1 MSEVPSNR
9 IAKKSTWRKILPYLF
24 VMPAILLHFIVVT
37 LPALSS
43 LKMSLY
49 DWNMV
54 GAKDYIGWA
63 NYAKIFAKNSGV
75 GTAVIHNLKWMAIF
89 MVVPIVLGVIVAV
102 MLTHIKKGQMFFRTA
117 LFMPYVI
124 SAAVAGRIWTAI
136 MNPYYGINAIFKS
149 WGWTNL
155 AATKWLG
162 NPKIA
167 LYSVAFVDNWHFW
180 GFVMVLFLSALQQVD
195 PTLYEAAR
203 IDGASRFQEFI
214 HISIPGIK
222 QTIAFMFLMIIMW
235 SFLTFDYVNVMTQGG
250 PAGSTEIMATLIY
263 KEAFSKYHAGY
274 ASALCVLQCFLCI
287 GVYFINQFIRKKGG
301 LEESDD

>member
-1 MSEVPSNR
+1 MQEKSDQR
-9 IAKKSTWRKILPYLF
+9 IGQKSIKQTVFPYLF
-24 VMPAILLHFIVVT
+24 ILPAFLLHFIVVT
-37 LPALSS
+37 VPALSS
-43 LKMSLY
+43 LRMSLY
-49 DWNMV
+49 DWNMI
-54 GAKDYIGWA
+54 GFKEYIGFA
-63 NYAKIFAKNSGV
+63 NYAKIFTKSSGV
-75 GTAVIHNLKWMAIF
+75 GAAIIHNLKWMAVF

-124 SAAVAGRIWTAI
+124 SAAVAGRIWMAL
-136 MNPYYGINAIFKS
+136 MNPYYGINSIFKA

-155 AATKWLG
+155 ASMKWLG

-203 IDGASRFQEFI
+203 IDGANRFQEFI
-214 HISIPGIK
+214 HISIPGIR

-250 PAGSTEIMATLIY
+250 PAGSTEIMSTLIY

-274 ASALCVLQCFLCI
+274 ASALCVIQCFLCV
-287 GVYFINQFIRKKGG
+287 GVYFINQYIRKKGG
-301 LEESDD
+301 LEESYD

>member
-1 MSEVPSNR
+1 MQEKSDQR
-9 IAKKSTWRKILPYLF
+9 IGQKSIKQTVFPYLF
-24 VMPAILLHFIVVT
+24 ILPAFLLHFIVVT
-37 LPALSS
+37 VPALSS
-43 LKMSLY
+43 LRMSLY
-49 DWNMV
+49 DWNMI
-54 GAKDYIGWA
+54 GFKEYIGFA
-63 NYAKIFAKNSGV
+63 NYAKIFTKSSGV
-75 GTAVIHNLKWMAIF
+75 GAAIIHNLKWRAVF

-102 MLTHIKKGQMFFRTA
+102 MLTHIKRGQMFFRTA

-124 SAAVAGRIWTAI
+124 SAAVAGRIWMAL
-136 MNPYYGINAIFKS
+136 MNPYYGINSIFKA

-155 AATKWLG
+155 ASMKWLG

-203 IDGASRFQEFI
+203 IDGANRFQEFI
-214 HISIPGIK
+214 HISIPGIR

-250 PAGSTEIMATLIY
+250 PAGSTEIMSTLIY

-274 ASALCVLQCFLCI
+274 ASALCVIQCFLCV
-287 GVYFINQFIRKKGG
+287 GVYFINQYIRKKGG
-301 LEESDD
+301 LEENYD

>member
-1 MSEVPSNR
+1 MQEKSDQR
-9 IAKKSTWRKILPYLF
+9 IGQKSIKQTVFPYLF
-24 VMPAILLHFIVVT
+24 ILPAFLLHFIVVT
-37 LPALSS
+37 VPALSS
-43 LKMSLY
+43 LRMSLY
-49 DWNMV
+49 DWNMI
-54 GAKDYIGWA
+54 GFKEYIGFA
-63 NYAKIFAKNSGV
+63 NYAKIFTKSSGV
-75 GTAVIHNLKWMAIF
+75 GAAIIHNLKWMAVF

-102 MLTHIKKGQMFFRTA
+102 MLTHIKRGQMFFRTA

-124 SAAVAGRIWTAI
+124 SAAVAGRIWMAL
-136 MNPYYGINAIFKS
+136 MNPYYGINSIFKA

-155 AATKWLG
+155 ASMKWLG

-203 IDGASRFQEFI
+203 IDGANRFQEFI
-214 HISIPGIK
+214 HISIPGIR

-250 PAGSTEIMATLIY
+250 PAGSTEIMSTLIY

-274 ASALCVLQCFLCI
+274 ASALCVIQCFLCV
-287 GVYFINQFIRKKGG
+287 GVYFINQYIRKKGG
-301 LEESDD
+301 LEENYD